1 MPKNRSTIEPRKSL
15 GRALTSST
23 GGHARSHDSLCAHA
37 CETLPFTSALLAAS
51 TASMRSCMRMRS
63 WHGALPARTS
73 AHAAARQGPAQRNAS
88 PSCCSGTLQHAP
100 RNLAAHRTGESAAR
114 PHAPSAAP
122 QDTACTVR
130 PAARSMHEL
139 QWTAAMGGPFTASGP
154 APCRMRAGVPPGPFP
169 LWRTVSLLASR
180 AAEASFHM
188 RYPARASCVQPR
200 SLLHTERARA
210 ARPYCPEAPRSA
222 PMATCMR
229 ICGHRPTAHALLD
242 PKQRVRCTRAA
253 ALRAHARRAG
263 RGGRPHLSLPCVR
276 RMLRAHCAPTRRAA
290 RPPAPGARSLVVQE
304 RLMLRA
310 HGAARAPDRA
320 VALEAA
326 AKGELPDAVAAL
338 DALPRPPRAL
348 NARWHAGLAG
358 LHDRCN
364 RWTGP

>member
-1 MPKNRSTIEPRKSL
+1 
-15 GRALTSST
+15 
-23 GGHARSHDSLCAHA
+23 
-37 CETLPFTSALLAAS
+37 
-51 TASMRSCMRMRS
+51 MRS

-73 AHAAARQGPAQRNAS
+73 AHAAARRGPAQRNAS

-290 RPPAPGARSLVVQE
+290 RPPARAHSSSRNASCCVRTARRARQTALLHLKPLPKASCQTRSPRLTPCRARPARSM
-304 RLMLRA
+304 RAGMLGLPA
-310 HGAARAPDRA
+310 CTTAATGGQGPDR
-320 VALEAA
+320 
-326 AKGELPDAVAAL
+326 
-338 DALPRPPRAL
+338 
-348 NARWHAGLAG
+348 H
-358 LHDRCN
+358 
-364 RWTGP
+364 